1 MSLETEVEILKKEVQ
16 DIKQIH
22 LRLDTAI
29 GKISDV
35 SNSINRML
43 AVHEEKLSRQEE
55 AQDDLNKTIETRRM
69 DVAEQLQIL
78 HKRISDQTEKI
89 NIMRQEINDRVGV
102 LEKWRHIILG
112 GSIVVGFLLH
122 KFLSIPS

>member
-122 KFLSIPS
+122 KFLSFPS

>member
-43 AVHEEKLSRQEE
+43 AVHEENLSRQEE
-55 AQDDLNKTIETRRM
+55 AQDDLNKTIEIR
-69 DVAEQLQIL
+69 
-78 HKRISDQTEKI
+78 
-89 NIMRQEINDRVGV
+89 
-102 LEKWRHIILG
+102 
-112 GSIVVGFLLH
+112 
-122 KFLSIPS
+122 

>member
-89 NIMRQEINDRVGV
+89 NIMRQEINDRVGL

>member
-35 SNSINRML
+35 SNSIKQN
-43 AVHEEKLSRQEE
+43 VS
-55 AQDDLNKTIETRRM
+55 
-69 DVAEQLQIL
+69 
-78 HKRISDQTEKI
+78 
-89 NIMRQEINDRVGV
+89 
-102 LEKWRHIILG
+102 
-112 GSIVVGFLLH
+112 GS
-122 KFLSIPS
+122 

>member
-1 MSLETEVEILKKEVQ
+1 M
-16 DIKQIH
+16 
-22 LRLDTAI
+22 
-29 GKISDV
+29 
-35 SNSINRML
+35 
-43 AVHEEKLSRQEE
+43 VHEEKLSRQEE

-122 KFLSIPS
+122 KFLSFLSWTLPTF

>member
-1 MSLETEVEILKKEVQ
+1 MKVETEVEILKKEVQ

-78 HKRISDQTEKI
+78 HKRISDANRK
-89 NIMRQEINDRVGV
+89 D
-102 LEKWRHIILG
+102 
-112 GSIVVGFLLH
+112 
-122 KFLSIPS
+122 

>member
-1 MSLETEVEILKKEVQ
+1 MIETEVEILKKEVQ

-43 AVHEEKLSRQEE
+43 WFMKRNFLDKKKH
-55 AQDDLNKTIETRRM
+55 KTI
-69 DVAEQLQIL
+69 
-78 HKRISDQTEKI
+78 
-89 NIMRQEINDRVGV
+89 
-102 LEKWRHIILG
+102 
-112 GSIVVGFLLH
+112 
-122 KFLSIPS
+122 